1 MDLQYDVR
9 KENCSIRELAMGN
22 QIRKVHYRRAG
33 TKIECDEGACG
44 AATTP
49 EIAEKA
55 VNVSSQAEV
64 CAIQGDPVA
73 GK

>member
-1 MDLQYDVR
+1 MDLQYGVR
-9 KENCSIRELAMGN
+9 KENCSIRELAMGS
-22 QIRKVHYRRAG
+22 QIRQVHYSRTG

-55 VNVSSQAEV
+55 VNVSSRAEV
-64 CAIQGDPVA
+64 CAIQGDPVV